1 MLLIVTLA
9 CTFASDAVGFVLL
22 TVLLMCTQYE
32 LVHTFRSPK
41 QNCGNQ
47 KRKIRAP
54 NCAESYS
61 IFDKHLSAE
70 VPFSQ
75 VCEQ

>member
-9 CTFASDAVGFVLL
+9 GAFANDAVGFFLL
-22 TVLLMCTQYE
+22 TIPLMCTQYK

-41 QNCGNQ
+41 QNSGNQ
-47 KRKIRAP
+47 KSKIRVP

-61 IFDKHLSAE
+61 IFDKHLSE

-75 VCEQ
+75 VCGQ